1 MDGYWKIPLMK
12 EIDHLKEEI
21 KKAPHSQ
28 QVYNQCSYI
37 RGYIYAL
44 NVTGI
49 IDGKTWLSL
58 EEQLQKLIFW

>member
-44 NVTGI
+44 NVTGMIDFLI
-49 IDGKTWLSL
+49 IKNPGHIGAD
-58 EEQLQKLIFW
+58 